1 MNIVVFTKPAS
12 LGVCPQCNRAKSFL
26 NSKGVEFS
34 EEDITNS
41 ATIEKLKEDNDIF
54 MAPVV
59 ALVDEVT
66 EEVISFH
73 MGFVPEKI
81 NEIIKT
87 QKEGVLV
94 GATASSAFDSS
105 SVDDMWDF

>member
-1 MNIVVFTKPAS
+1 
-12 LGVCPQCNRAKSFL
+12 
-26 NSKGVEFS
+26 
-34 EEDITNS
+34 
-41 ATIEKLKEDNDIF
+41 
-54 MAPVV
+54 
-59 ALVDEVT
+59 
-66 EEVISFH
+66 

-94 GATASSAFDSS
+94 GAAASSAFDSS